1 MSSITKKLSGLD
13 ETKSTLLCEIM
24 GRNKSDKGNLD
35 ITKSWHN
42 YTTVYDILFK
52 DFKDKEIS
60 LFELGLGSIN
70 PNMPYNMGANGRP
83 GASLYSWAEYFP
95 KAKIYAADID
105 KNTLFNTE
113 RIETFFCDQKNKIRI
128 KMMWKKINKDFD
140 IIVEDGLHEIYANV
154 IFFENSIHKIKIGG
168 YFIIEDIAKPKEMS
182 FHISRWKN
190 NYLNFDIE
198 LINIPSSVNNYDNNM
213 VIAYRKY

>member
-1 MSSITKKLSGLD
+1 
-13 ETKSTLLCEIM
+13 
-24 GRNKSDKGNLD
+24 
-35 ITKSWHN
+35 
-42 YTTVYDILFK
+42 
-52 DFKDKEIS
+52 
-60 LFELGLGSIN
+60 
-70 PNMPYNMGANGRP
+70 
-83 GASLYSWAEYFP
+83 
-95 KAKIYAADID
+95 
-105 KNTLFNTE
+105 
-113 RIETFFCDQKNKIRI
+113 
-128 KMMWKKINKDFD
+128 MMWKKINKDFD